1 MLAQAQNI
9 LKLFVETLK
18 VEVPLGDKRA
28 CGSLCLFT
36 VLHSVKVAPLL
47 IHTAICMCVQ
57 GVQLCPSIIYYVG

>member
-9 LKLFVETLK
+9 LKLFVKTLK

-47 IHTAICMCVQ
+47 IHTAI
-57 GVQLCPSIIYYVG
+57 